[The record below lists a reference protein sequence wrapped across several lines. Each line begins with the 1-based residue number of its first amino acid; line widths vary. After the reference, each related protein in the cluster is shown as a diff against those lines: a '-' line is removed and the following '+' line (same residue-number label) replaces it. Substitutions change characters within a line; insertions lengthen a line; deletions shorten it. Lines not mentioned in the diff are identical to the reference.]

1 MGRVQRYDLG
11 TLQKPRELD
20 NGFLI
25 IEGYASRVGTYDY
38 QDDKGN
44 RRVELRLEDDV
55 FSPTSLDTFT
65 GAAFT
70 DDHPADFVDV
80 TNADGLLVGTV
91 LSAVRDGEYV
101 RVQMVITDA
110 ETIAK
115 MKAGKRELSVGYTV
129 DHEETPG
136 EHPKYGKYDAIQRDI
151 RVNHLA
157 LVDEGRAGPKAAV
170 RMDARFQ
177 VATKYPDRG
186 GSVCISVSSRDLAP
200 RELVEIVASA
210 VAKIPDVA
218 VNTDR
223 RRDAT
228 GTIVMGWT
236 WGAEVYVSTE
246 ELSANALMAAL
257 GDALDAA
264 DGVIVNR
271 CDGRIELSGTE
282 LAKQGKTGHHAKG
295 KPMAI
300 KKRDEDQ
307 DPNKPADADPPAA
320 APSPSPDEQM
330 MGLMRQLVELQA
342 QVKQLSEQ
350 LAKVTSDRDEA
361 VAKLGTAEGATENA
375 KTEIEAAKADAAK
388 AKSDAAVE
396 IEKAQTDA
404 QSKLDGEVLARV
416 KLLTDANTVLGIVD
430 AEGKPV
436 DRTALAPRAIKLA
449 IIKHVD
455 GKDVPDTETR
465 EPYID
470 ALVEGALERHAR
482 GRSSGSTITAALND
496 AGLRVNLD
504 TSGATAESVAA
515 KKNKDSA
522 ANAWRTKKGQ

>member
-20 NGFLI
+20 NGFLLV
-25 IEGYASRVGTYDY
+25 EGYASRVGTYDY
-38 QDDKGN
+38 QDDKGG
-44 RRVELRLEDDV
+44 RRVELRLEEDV
-55 FSPTSLDTFT
+55 FAQPSLDTFV

-91 LSAVRDGEYV
+91 LSAVRDGDYV
-101 RVQMVITDA
+101 RTQMVITDA

-129 DHEETPG
+129 EHDETPG
-136 EHPKYGKYDAIQRDI
+136 EHPKFGKYDAIQRDI

-177 VATKYPDRG
+177 VAPKYPERG

-200 RELVEIVASA
+200 RELVEVVSTA
-210 VAKIPDVA
+210 VSKIPDA
-218 VNTDR
+218 TVNTDR

-282 LAKQGKTGHHAKG
+282 LAKRGKSGHHAKG
-295 KPMAI
+295 KPMAN

-307 DPNKPADADPPAA
+307 DPNKPADADPPAPA
-320 APSPSPDEQM
+320 PSPDEQM

-350 LAKVTSDRDEA
+350 LSQVTADRDAA

-375 KTEIEAAKADAAK
+375 LTEAEAAKADAAK
-388 AKSDAAVE
+388 AKADAATEVAQA
-396 IEKAQTDA
+396 KADA
-404 QSKLDGEVLARV
+404 QAKLDGDVLARV
-416 KLLTDANTVLGIVD
+416 KLLTDANTVLGTVD

-482 GRSSGSTITAALND
+482 GRSGGAAVTAALND

-515 KKNKDSA
+515 KKNKDNA
-522 ANAWRTKKGQ
+522 ANAWRNKKGQ